1 MECPNCKHA
10 TSNTALLQCSHC
22 GEAFERGQLEEYQHL
37 EYLSDWLADRSE
49 ISHSQRNEL
58 LAAVG
63 KKQDRLLEKLLP
75 HIVPEKLKPVE
86 IKPAPTPIAAKPVM
100 DVKPVPVV
108 MRAETK
114 PIAPPAPI

>member
-1 MECPNCKHA
+1 MECPNCKHT

-58 LAAVG
+58 LALVG
-63 KKQDRLLEKLLP
+63 KKQDILLEKLLP
-75 HIVPEKLKPVE
+75 HILPEKTKPVE
-86 IKPAPTPIAAKPVM
+86 
-100 DVKPVPVV
+100 VKPVPAPIEV
-108 MRAETK
+108 K
-114 PIAPPAPI
+114 PIADVKPAP